1 MVRKEQITKYI
12 DQEHNRA
19 GFSISS
25 EYSPNLAFKLTN
37 FDSNSDDS
45 FPVSS
50 VDEAE
55 DLVIS
60 FISTAIKGEIFV
72 NDIYSEGS
80 PLFLRVKVILPE
92 PL

>member
-1 MVRKEQITKYI
+1 MRV
-12 DQEHNRA
+12 
-19 GFSISS
+19 GFTTPFD
-25 EYSPNLAFKLTN
+25 YRPTLGFKLAN
-37 FDSNSDDS
+37 IESNTSES
-45 FPVSS
+45 FSVNS

-60 FISTAIKGEIFV
+60 FISTATKGDIFV
-72 NDIYSEGS
+72 NNVYSEDK